1 MLRPLSRPYHHYD
14 YIQSDRTS
22 GDQLTHEIHP
32 DSVPYVVYDSLPR
45 QERQEFGST
54 ESPPPVYS
62 ENVDYDGY
70 LVPSGND
77 IPLRQV
83 YHYGR
88 GFEGR
93 ETGPLMERP
102 EVCMTMTL

>member
-1 MLRPLSRPYHHYD
+1 MSRSYHHYD
-14 YIQSDRTS
+14 YIQNDRIS
-22 GDQLTHEIHP
+22 GDQLIHEIHP

-45 QERQEFGST
+45 QEFSLA

-70 LVPSGND
+70 LAPSGNY

-83 YHYGR
+83 YHYER

-102 EVCMTMTL
+102 KVCMTMTL